1 MIRLATYVL
10 FDLAGL
16 GCLAS
21 ALALSAGTH
30 EATFIGTAGGAG
42 IAILVMGAMLVREEV
57 RGRYREKNARLAAA
71 AVSTQT

>member
-21 ALALSAGTH
+21 ALVLSAGTH

-42 IAILVMGAMLVREEV
+42 IAILGMGTMLIREEI
-57 RGRYREKNARLAAA
+57 RGRARERAVRLAAA
-71 AVSTQT
+71 AVSTQS